1 MHLSFQ
7 KVFYVIATVVGIFTI
22 LILAKVVLIPVAFAF
37 LIAFILFPVARKF
50 ESWGTNEIVSALLS
64 ILSLIL
70 IIGGAIFLFSNQ
82 IIQLSENLT
91 DFKLKILNVFADTTL
106 FINKNIAF
114 LPQLEKGELL
124 DKIKNWLNE
133 SAGTL
138 LSQTFSRTANL
149 IFGVLSSIIYTFLI
163 LIYRK
168 GLVRAL
174 VRFYPEEHRQRAFK
188 MFKTVQKVGQQYLFG
203 MMVIVL
209 IVGLVNS
216 VGLLI
221 IGIDNPFLF
230 GFLAAILAIIPYAG
244 TTLGAAIPILYSFIT
259 YDSIWMPI
267 TIAIFFWLVQV
278 IESNFLTPKIV
289 GGNLKIN
296 ALTSILSI
304 IIGALIWGIVGMII
318 FLPFAAMLKVV
329 CEEYDKLKPIAL
341 LIGDQNYNKKDV
353 NNKFIDK
360 WFNKLK
366 IWFSKFRTT
375 LKKRIKLMNE

>member
-37 LIAFILFPVARKF
+37 LIAFILLPVARKF
-50 ESWGTNEIVSALLS
+50 ESRGASVTVSALLS
-64 ILSLIL
+64 ILGLIL
-70 IIGGAIFLFSNQ
+70 IIGGGIFLFSNQ

-91 DFKLKILNVFADTTL
+91 DFKLKIINVFADTTL

-138 LSQTFSRTANL
+138 LSQTFSGTANAL
-149 IFGVLSSIIYTFLI
+149 FGVLTALVFAFLI
-163 LIYRK
+163 LLYRK
-168 GLVRAL
+168 GLIRAF
-174 VRFYPEEHRQRAFK
+174 VGFYPPEKREKAFK
-188 MFKTVQKVGQQYLFG
+188 MFQSIQQVGQQYLFG
-203 MMVIVL
+203 MMIIIL
-209 IVGLVNS
+209 ILGFVNS
-216 VGLLI
+216 IGLWI

-244 TTLGAAIPILYSFIT
+244 TVVGAAIAVLYSFMT

-267 TIAIFFWLVQV
+267 TIAIFFWFVQFT
-278 IESNFLTPKIV
+278 ESNFLSPKIV
-289 GGNLKIN
+289 GGNLKVN
-296 ALTSILSI
+296 VLASILSI
-304 IIGALIWGIVGMII
+304 IIGASVWGIAGMII

-341 LIGDQNYNKKDV
+341 LIGEQNHNKKDV
-353 NNKFIDK
+353 NNIFTDK
-360 WFNKLK
+360 WFKKIK

-375 LKKRIKLMNE
+375 LKKKNKTDE